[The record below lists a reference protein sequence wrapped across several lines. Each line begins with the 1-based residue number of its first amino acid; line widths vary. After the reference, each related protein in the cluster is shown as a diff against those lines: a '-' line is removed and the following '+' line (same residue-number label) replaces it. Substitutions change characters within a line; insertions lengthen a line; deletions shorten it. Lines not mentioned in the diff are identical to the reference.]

1 MNLEP
6 EKCCES
12 GCVPCERDRDGEAPL
27 DLLNYIGGEFVGHS
41 GNEADENDWLNVL
54 EPATGYRFARVPLS
68 GPDDVDAAVI
78 AARAAAPDWG
88 ALDFAERADWLDRIA
103 DALETKYEDIAALE
117 SQDTGKPIA
126 LARAVD
132 AYRSVANF
140 RFFAGLIREKADS
153 PNEIFEMD
161 NATNV
166 VVSKPVGVAALI
178 TPWNLPLYLLSWKVA
193 PAIGMGNTVVCKP
206 SELTPMTANLLM
218 ETIDEVG
225 LPAGVVNLVHGNG
238 AGAGGPLT
246 THHDVDL
253 VSFTGGTATGAKVAA
268 AAAPQFK
275 KLSLELGGKNASIIF
290 DDCDF
295 DITVP
300 GVTRAAFLN
309 QGQVCLCGSRI
320 LVQSGIYDE
329 FVERFVDSVESMR
342 IGDPS
347 NDETELGAL
356 ISPDHLAKVE
366 GYVTLAQE
374 EGGEVLT
381 GGYPCLPKE
390 FEHGNWLAPTVIA
403 GLSPDARCSTEEIF
417 GPVVTI
423 HRFETE
429 EEAVAIANNTRY
441 GLAGSVWTGDL
452 DKGRRVAESIDTGMV
467 WVNTW
472 LHRDLRVPFGGV
484 KDSGVGREGGRWSLG
499 FFSEPMN
506 ICLKHD

>member
-1 MNLEP
+1 M
-6 EKCCES
+6 
-12 GCVPCERDRDGEAPL
+12 
-27 DLLNYIGGEFVGHS
+27 NYIAGEFVRQS
-41 GNEADENDWLNVL
+41 SEDWMNVF
-54 EPATGYRFARVPLS
+54 EPATGKQFAKVPHS
-68 GPDDVDAAVI
+68 GPQDIDKAVA
-78 AARAAAPDWG
+78 AARAAQPSWG
-88 ALDFAERADWLDRIA
+88 ALTHSVRADWLDRIA
-103 DALETKYEDIAALE
+103 DSLEAKYEDIAALE
-117 SQDTGKPIA
+117 SRDTGKPIA

-140 RFFAGLIREKADS
+140 RFFADLVREQGV
-153 PNEIFEMD
+153 ERFEMSD
-161 NATNV
+161 ATNI

-193 PAIGMGNTVVCKP
+193 PAIGMGNTVICKP

-218 ETIDEVG
+218 ETIHEVG
-225 LPAGVVNLVHGNG
+225 LPSGVVNLVHGDG
-238 AGAGGPLT
+238 ISAGAPLT
-246 THHDVDL
+246 SHPDVDL

-268 AAAPQFK
+268 AASPQFK
-275 KLSLELGGKNASIIF
+275 KLSLELGGKNASIVF
-290 DDCDF
+290 ADCDLEK
-295 DITVP
+295 TVE

-320 LVQSGIYDE
+320 LIEDSIYDE
-329 FVERFVDSVESMR
+329 FVERFVDSVESMK

-347 NDETELGAL
+347 DESTQLGAL
-356 ISPDHLAKVE
+356 ISAEHLQKVE
-366 GYVTLAQE
+366 GYVSIARE

-381 GGYPCLPKE
+381 GGSPCLPKE
-390 FEHGNWLAPTVIA
+390 FENGNWMAPTVIG
-403 GLSPDARCSTEEIF
+403 GLPVDSRCSTEEIF

-429 EEAVAIANNTRY
+429 QQAVDIANNTRY

-452 DKGRRVAESIDTGMV
+452 EKGRRVAEGIDTGMV

-499 FFSEPMN
+499 FFSEPLN
-506 ICLKHD
+506 ICLKQD